1 MAASAAQ
8 PTYRMRGVQDLLEV
22 FEDRVAITP
31 QGFLGFLNKG
41 LKGTKTIPYA
51 SITAIQFR
59 KAGPIV
65 SGYLQF
71 TLGGGLESR
80 GGVLAATKDE
90 NTFMFGKTSV
100 FHKNDK
106 PNNEIALAIK
116 NHIEA
121 KVMERPP
128 PTAAS
133 PARFCRS
140 CGTPRSEGAMF
151 CATCGERM

>member
-1 MAASAAQ
+1 M
-8 PTYRMRGVQDLLEV
+8 
-22 FEDRVAITP
+22 
-31 QGFLGFLNKG
+31 
-41 LKGTKTIPYA
+41 
-51 SITAIQFR
+51 
-59 KAGPIV
+59 V

-90 NTFMFGKTSV
+90 NTFMFFKTSV

-121 KVMERPP
+121 KVMEHAAAPAQVMERPP
-128 PTAAS
+128 HIAAS